1 MPPTEMLNRNAPHTP
16 PGTSPPDGPPALNR
30 AQADDESRPTP
41 QNNDARV
48 IRNPSTGAWM
58 EVSGPTTLEF

>member
-1 MPPTEMLNRNAPHTP
+1 MPAEMLNHNAPHTP
-16 PGTSPPDGPPALNR
+16 PGTSLPDVPPALNLVL
-30 AQADDESRPTP
+30 ADDESRPTP

-48 IRNPSTGAWM
+48 IRNPRTGAWM

>member
-30 AQADDESRPTP
+30 AEAVNASRPTP
-41 QNNDARV
+41 NNEGH
-48 IRNPSTGAWM
+48 ITSTGV
-58 EVSGPTTLEF
+58 EVSGPKTLVF